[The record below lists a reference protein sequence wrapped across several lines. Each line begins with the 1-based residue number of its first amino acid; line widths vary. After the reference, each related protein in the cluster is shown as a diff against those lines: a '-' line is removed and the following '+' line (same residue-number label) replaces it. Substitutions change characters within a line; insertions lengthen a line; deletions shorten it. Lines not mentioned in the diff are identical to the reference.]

1 MVWGN
6 FIKVVCEC
14 KKTEKREG
22 AKLQVFFAARIVER
36 MLCLHH

>member
-6 FIKVVCEC
+6 FTKVVCEC

-22 AKLQVFFAARIVER
+22 AKLQVFFTARIVEGK
-36 MLCLHH
+36 LYLHH